1 MRALR
6 SLVRRHVF
14 LDSRVV
20 AAAECVAAREVVV
33 EVVTDVANEFR
44 KGHLGSRVRFSR
56 VEDEL

>member
-1 MRALR
+1 M
-6 SLVRRHVF
+6 
-14 LDSRVV
+14 